1 MDTAIPGRIQPP
13 KFKQQRMTA
22 SALQRKRIERKPSNH
37 AGLCDR
43 CCRSHCCHRHQ
54 IRPPP
59 PLSRNASNHKVGCC
73 VRKEVVM
80 VVVVIFV
87 FLIAYV
93 ALSLL
98 SPSSKSLPFTLSSK
112 IASIHKMVVASKIE
126 VIILVLAVII
136 ILAIVVVVVVIVTL
150 LPSCQSC

>member
-1 MDTAIPGRIQPP
+1 
-13 KFKQQRMTA
+13 
-22 SALQRKRIERKPSNH
+22 
-37 AGLCDR
+37 
-43 CCRSHCCHRHQ
+43 
-54 IRPPP
+54 
-59 PLSRNASNHKVGCC
+59 
-73 VRKEVVM
+73 M

-93 ALSLL
+93 ASSLL
-98 SPSSKSLPFTLSSK
+98 SPLSKSLPFTLSSK

-136 ILAIVVVVVVIVTL
+136 ILAIVVVVVVVIVTL

>member
-1 MDTAIPGRIQPP
+1 
-13 KFKQQRMTA
+13 
-22 SALQRKRIERKPSNH
+22 
-37 AGLCDR
+37 
-43 CCRSHCCHRHQ
+43 
-54 IRPPP
+54 
-59 PLSRNASNHKVGCC
+59 
-73 VRKEVVM
+73 M

-136 ILAIVVVVVVIVTL
+136 ILAIVVVVVVVIVTL